1 MAKIKLGKWLG
12 GGLGWALL
20 GPIGGII
27 GFLVGSV
34 LDESKAT
41 MQRVITTG
49 QTSKGDFVVSLLVL
63 IAAVMKADG
72 TVKNSE
78 LEYVKNSFRK
88 SFGEEAA
95 RESLLMLRDILK
107 QNIPVDQV
115 GQQIKMNMDYSSRL
129 QLLHLLFGISAAD
142 GRIVQSEIDMIHYI
156 SNRIG
161 VTTKDE
167 RSIRAM
173 FVADDDWVY
182 KILEIPKESSVDE
195 IKKAYRKMAMKY
207 HPDKVSHL
215 GQEFQN
221 SAKEKF
227 QKLNQ
232 AYEIIKKERGF
243 V

>member
-1 MAKIKLGKWLG
+1 
-12 GGLGWALL
+12 
-20 GPIGGII
+20 
-27 GFLVGSV
+27 
-34 LDESKAT
+34 
-41 MQRVITTG
+41 
-49 QTSKGDFVVSLLVL
+49 
-63 IAAVMKADG
+63 
-72 TVKNSE
+72 
-78 LEYVKNSFRK
+78 
-88 SFGEEAA
+88 
-95 RESLLMLRDILK
+95 MLRDILK

-173 FVADDDWVY
+173 FVADDGWAY
-182 KILEIPKESSVDE
+182 KILEVTKESSVDE
-195 IKKAYRKMAMKY
+195 IKKSYRKMAMKY